1 GGRTGWGGP
10 TGLGRFHPTVLLGR
24 VYPQRGL
31 AMAAVTANRRTG
43 RSRPSSTDGGS
54 PTGRPAG
61 GPHGRGG
68 PPGPDRPP
76 PPRARDPGSSAA
88 RGASP
93 VGPPGRRS
101 GFRPGRP
108 GRSGRRRRR
117 TRVTGGPPARVG
129 HRPVARD
136 RRTSRGSPGG
146 DTDGRG
152 RRPRTV
158 VWWPRPQKVRSP
170 VRLGTASR

>member
-31 AMAAVTANRRTG
+31 AMAAVTANPRTG

-76 PPRARDPGSSAA
+76 PPRGRDPGSSGA

-93 VGPPGRRS
+93 VGPPG
-101 GFRPGRP
+101 GRP
-108 GRSGRRRRR
+108 RLGGRPVELVEPGDQGQDLVEPVGGLGVADAEGRLPQRGDEP
-117 TRVTGGPPARVG
+117 VGVDDPQFGEARV
-129 HRPVARD
+129 
-136 RRTSRGSPGG
+136 
-146 DTDGRG
+146 
-152 RRPRTV
+152 
-158 VWWPRPQKVRSP
+158 
-170 VRLGTASR
+170 